1 MKDSH
6 LRSRFIKPSMDPR
19 KLQHFLAVYDLRHFG
34 RAATDN
40 GVTQQAISKSVKK
53 LEEQLGVELFER
65 GPYGPAPTIFAHSL
79 ARRAK
84 VILSEARLAA
94 AELSA
99 LRGVEEGYVRA
110 GIGWSFVSRIAP
122 QTLLRYRR
130 RRPNIKVSLST
141 GSSDMLF
148 ERLLNGE
155 VEFVSSCPLPNFEI
169 DPLLES
175 QPLFRDVDL
184 IVMRHNHPLAGR
196 SDVTLADLSQQTWA
210 TSGTLGGRWRKIC
223 STFLAA
229 GVEPPIN
236 TIDMDSVGIA
246 KAMIAQSDCIALLS
260 SELVINETMAGQFH
274 TLHRTE
280 FPSER
285 IGMLVTRRSSAL
297 QPAAQ
302 ALIHDLLEVTDSLR
316 PGEPTVSA

>member
-1 MKDSH
+1 MNDSR
-6 LRSRFIKPSMDPR
+6 LRSRFIKPSMDPK

-53 LEEQLGVELFER
+53 LEEQLGVDLFER

-84 VILSEARLAA
+84 VILAEARLAA

-99 LRGVEEGYVRA
+99 LRGAEEGYVRA
-110 GIGWSFVSRIAP
+110 GIGWSFVSRVAP
-122 QTLLRYRR
+122 QTVLRYRR

-141 GSSDMLF
+141 GSSDQLF
-148 ERLLNGE
+148 DRLLNGE
-155 VEFVSSCPLPNFEI
+155 VEFVASCPMPDFAV

-175 QPLFRDVDL
+175 QKLFTDVDVV
-184 IVMRHNHPLAGR
+184 VMRHNHPLA
-196 SDVTLADLSQQTWA
+196 DNPNVTLAELSQQTWA

-223 STFLAA
+223 SAFLAA
-229 GVEPPIN
+229 GVEPPLN

-246 KAMIAQSDCIALLS
+246 KAMLSQSDCVALLS
-260 SELVINETMAGQFH
+260 SELVINETMSGEFH
-274 TLHRTE
+274 TIHRPE

-302 ALIHDLLEVTDSLR
+302 ALIHDLLEVTNTLR
-316 PGEPTVSA
+316 PGTTVA

>member
-1 MKDSH
+1 MGDSR
-6 LRSRFIKPSMDPR
+6 LRTRFIKPSMDPK

-99 LRGVEEGYVRA
+99 LRGAEEGYVRA
-110 GIGWSFVSRIAP
+110 GFGWSFVSRIAP
-122 QTLLRYRR
+122 QTVLRYRR

-141 GSSDMLF
+141 GSSDKLF
-148 ERLLNGE
+148 DRLLNGE
-155 VEFVSSCPLPNFEI
+155 VEFVASCPLPDFAV
-169 DPLLES
+169 DPLLEAET
-175 QPLFRDVDL
+175 LFGDVDV
-184 IVMRHNHPLAGR
+184 IVMRHDHPLAHKP
-196 SDVTLADLSQQTWA
+196 DVTLADLSEQTWA
-210 TSGTLGGRWRKIC
+210 TSGTLGERWRKIC
-223 STFLAA
+223 ATFLAA
-229 GVEPPIN
+229 GVEPPAN

-246 KAMIAQSDCIALLS
+246 KAMIAQSDCVALLS
-260 SELVINETMAGQFH
+260 TELVINETMAGQFH
-274 TLHRTE
+274 TLRRTE
-280 FPSER
+280 FPSAR
-285 IGMLVTRRSSAL
+285 TAMLVTRRSSAL

-302 ALIHDLLEVTDSLR
+302 ALIHDLLEVTSALR
-316 PGEPTVSA
+316 PGTPEL

>member
-1 MKDSH
+1 MNDSR
-6 LRSRFIKPSMDPR
+6 LRSRFIKPSMDPK

-65 GPYGPAPTIFAHSL
+65 GPYGPAPTVFAHTL

-99 LRGVEEGYVRA
+99 LRGAEEGYVRA

-122 QTLLRYRR
+122 QTVLRYRR
-130 RRPNIKVSLST
+130 RRPNIKVSLAT
-141 GSSDMLF
+141 GASDTLF

-155 VEFVSSCPLPNFEI
+155 VEFVASCPLPDFEI
-169 DPLLES
+169 DPMLET
-175 QPLFRDVDL
+175 QHLFRDSDL
-184 IVMRHNHPLAGR
+184 IVMRHDHPLA
-196 SDVTLADLSQQTWA
+196 SKANVTLADLSQQTWA
-210 TSGTLGGRWRKIC
+210 TSGTLAGRWRKIC
-223 STFLAA
+223 STFLAV
-229 GVEPPIN
+229 GVEPPTN

-246 KAMIAQSDCIALLS
+246 KAMIAQSDVIALLS
-260 SELVINETMAGQFH
+260 SELVINETMAGQFR
-274 TLHRTE
+274 TLHRPE

-285 IGMLVTRRSSAL
+285 IGMLTTRRSSPL

-302 ALIHDLLEVTDSLR
+302 ALIHDLLAVTETLK
-316 PGEPTVSA
+316 PGMPLG